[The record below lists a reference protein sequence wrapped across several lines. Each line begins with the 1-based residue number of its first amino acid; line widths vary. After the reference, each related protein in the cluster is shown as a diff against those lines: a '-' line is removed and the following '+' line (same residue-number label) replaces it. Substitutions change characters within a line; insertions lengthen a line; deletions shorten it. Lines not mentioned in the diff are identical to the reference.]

1 MGKVQQITVIFVM
14 MNMFLYPF
22 LLAAPADMGGA
33 KSEVTETVSG
43 FANIKGD
50 SISFNGT
57 GAQKAAPTS
66 LKRDTVETGSGLTSY
81 VSGLDSVW
89 SFLSFIMGMVGNIY
103 YLLLAMNI
111 PGLVAAMVGIPI
123 AIIQILGII
132 SAIRGY
138 DI

>member
-14 MNMFLYPF
+14 MNLFLYPF
-22 LLAAPADMGGA
+22 LLVAPSDFGGA
-33 KSEVTETVSG
+33 KSEVQDTVSG
-43 FANIKGD
+43 FANIEGE
-50 SISFNGT
+50 SVSFNGT
-57 GAQKAAPTS
+57 GAQEAAPTR
-66 LKRDTVETGSGLTSY
+66 LKRDTVETGSGLTTY
-81 VSGLDSVW
+81 VSGLDSVF
-89 SFLSFIMGMVGNIY
+89 SFLSFLMGMVGNIY

-111 PGLVAAMVGIPI
+111 PGLVAAMVGVPI